1 MPLAGTLVEGRYRL
15 VRPLGH
21 GASSVVYFAVGNDG
35 LPYAIKLFPPHL
47 AARAEREFINAGGLS
62 HPRVAQVY
70 QQAQVEG
77 RPALILGFARGR
89 VLFDR
94 YAQRPA
100 LRFERK
106 PFLLTIVHLLDAL
119 AFIHAHGIVHRDVK
133 PENLIV
139 DADGSAKLVD
149 FDLSGPAMETFS
161 TPLRI
166 GTVAFQ
172 SPEAAR
178 GEPLSAESDLY
189 GVGVLLYWGLYGE
202 VPDAETPGPSSDDP
216 LMTLCSQL
224 MHPDRARRLA
234 SAVEARR
241 LLLALAALPY

>member
-21 GASSVVYFAVGNDG
+21 GASSVVYFAVGSDG
-35 LPYAIKLFPPHL
+35 LPYAVKLFPPHL
-47 AARAEREFINAGGLS
+47 AARAEREYFNASGLS
-62 HPRVAQVY
+62 HPRIGQVF
-70 QQAQVEG
+70 QQVEVQG
-77 RPALILGFARGR
+77 RPALILSFARGR
-89 VLFDR
+89 VLFER
-94 YAQRPA
+94 YARRPA
-100 LRFERK
+100 LTFERK

-139 DADGSAKLVD
+139 DGDGSAKLVD
-149 FDLSGPAMETFS
+149 FDLSGPADETFG

-166 GTVAFQ
+166 GTMAFQ

-189 GVGVLLYWGLYGE
+189 GAGVLLYWGLHGE
-202 VPDAETPGPSSDDP
+202 LPDPEAGPRASDDP
-216 LMTLCSQL
+216 LEPLCAQL
-224 MHPDRARRLA
+224 IHPDRRQRLA

-241 LLLALAALPY
+241 MLLKLASLPY